1 MNNDQLQ
8 QLLAAV
14 TDGLQRP
21 AGAYA
26 LTPGQV
32 DPTNP
37 LDYSTSSGIKIWNEA
52 SAPLPFKFNV
62 EGKEVNTFCEALSER
77 ANKSG
82 WNLAGADIIM
92 TNDSSTP
99 AIQRNIITEY
109 GRLTVAE
116 ITTKKGASRSSPNKI
131 SIMLVKA
138 QTAVH
143 ALHFSSSFSCRKQ
156 SSIPVRLPVSSV
168 RTSLASILTCRRLKA
183 TLNSSTSTSRSTGK
197 VSRLVVKAA
206 MTS

>member
-14 TDGLQRP
+14 TDGLQHP

-32 DPTNP
+32 NPTNP
-37 LDYSTSSGIKIWNEA
+37 LDYSTSSRIKIWNKA

-82 WNLAGADIIM
+82 WNLARADIIM
-92 TNDSSTP
+92 TNNSSAP
-99 AIQRNIITEY
+99 AIQQNIIT
-109 GRLTVAE
+109 
-116 ITTKKGASRSSPNKI
+116 
-131 SIMLVKA
+131 
-138 QTAVH
+138 
-143 ALHFSSSFSCRKQ
+143 
-156 SSIPVRLPVSSV
+156 
-168 RTSLASILTCRRLKA
+168 
-183 TLNSSTSTSRSTGK
+183 
-197 VSRLVVKAA
+197 
-206 MTS
+206 

>member
-14 TDGLQRP
+14 TDGLQHP

-32 DPTNP
+32 NPTNP
-37 LDYSTSSGIKIWNEA
+37 LDYSTSSRIKIWNKA

-82 WNLAGADIIM
+82 WNLARADIIM
-92 TNDSSTP
+92 TNNSSAP
-99 AIQRNIITEY
+99 AIQRNIITKY
-109 GRLTVAE
+109 GQLTVAE
-116 ITTKKGASRSSPNKI
+116 ITAAVEGWITDESRRAQNNMQMFTC
-131 SIMLVKA
+131 IMA
-138 QTAVH
+138 
-143 ALHFSSSFSCRKQ
+143 
-156 SSIPVRLPVSSV
+156 
-168 RTSLASILTCRRLKA
+168 
-183 TLNSSTSTSRSTGK
+183 
-197 VSRLVVKAA
+197 
-206 MTS
+206 